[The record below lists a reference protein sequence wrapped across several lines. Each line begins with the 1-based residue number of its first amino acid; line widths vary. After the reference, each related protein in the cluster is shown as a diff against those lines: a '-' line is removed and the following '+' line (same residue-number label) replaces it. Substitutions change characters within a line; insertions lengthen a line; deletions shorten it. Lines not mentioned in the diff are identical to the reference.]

1 MGDKKILF
9 RKLAIFAHK
18 KCGILSLQSMSLKGL
33 YFSLSLACSQKAKV
47 DFLFNY
53 SLKFSLTMT
62 LLHLSCYLS
71 SNSLLI
77 QNIGFQMDSIC
88 ISPAIEFSSAP
99 K

>member
-1 MGDKKILF
+1 M
-9 RKLAIFAHK
+9 A
-18 KCGILSLQSMSLKGL
+18 
-33 YFSLSLACSQKAKV
+33 
-47 DFLFNY
+47 
-53 SLKFSLTMT
+53 

-88 ISPAIEFSSAP
+88 ISPAIKFSSSP